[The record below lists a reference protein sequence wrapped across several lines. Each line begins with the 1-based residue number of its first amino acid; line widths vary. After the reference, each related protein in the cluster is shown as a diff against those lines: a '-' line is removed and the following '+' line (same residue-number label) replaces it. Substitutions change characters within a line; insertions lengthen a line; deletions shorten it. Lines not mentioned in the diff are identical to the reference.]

1 MKNLENAKKWVNIIC
16 KIVLTGV
23 TAFLSFAAV
32 LIIGLLTGLS
42 DLNIYILMGTA
53 ILFFAFL
60 IWFKN
65 RKKALKIFGIL
76 FVPIAIYF
84 IIYFS
89 VEAYDKSIT
98 INTTPNINVYNYL
111 PFDENSKIVTLE
123 KEASLKLT
131 EDLPRVD
138 GAAAVFPVYS
148 AFVNAVYPE
157 DTKLYDGN
165 FEHHQAVEY
174 IEGYFNYNNTVK
186 GYEYL
191 GQKKTD
197 IFFGAYP
204 SEGQIEA
211 ARLNKTEFVYTPIGY
226 DAFVFFVHKNNP
238 IDNLTTEQVRAI
250 YSGEITNWS
259 EVGGKNEEISAYQRN
274 PGSGSQSMLIRF
286 MDGKEIMEAPSEMV
300 DTMMSGIIEQVSDYR
315 SKPGSIGFSFRYY
328 VEGIIKNPDIKLLSI
343 DGVAPTVENIKNGRY
358 PITASLYAVT
368 YEGNHNKNVEK
379 LIDWILSEEGQEII
393 EKTGYVGIN

>member
-1 MKNLENAKKWVNIIC
+1 M
-16 KIVLTGV
+16 
-23 TAFLSFAAV
+23 LSYFAAILV
-32 LIIGLLTGLS
+32 LIGAMMTEISEVLMVIG
-42 DLNIYILMGTA
+42 
-53 ILFFAFL
+53 FL
-60 IWFKN
+60 IVPVFLITLIWIEKR
-65 RKKALKIFGIL
+65 RKLLKYWAMIGAVFVVAIGIN
-76 FVPIAIYF
+76 IG
-84 IIYFS
+84 IIQ
-89 VEAYDKSIT
+89 YDKSIT
-98 INTTPNINVYNYL
+98 IDTTPNINVYDYL

-131 EDLPRVD
+131 ENLPKVD

-165 FEHHQAVEY
+165 FEHHQSVEY
-174 IEGYFNYNNTVK
+174 IEGHFNYNNTVK

-191 GQKKTD
+191 GQRKTD

-204 SEGQIEA
+204 SEEQIA
-211 ARLNKTEFVYTPIGY
+211 AAKEYGTEFVYTPIGY

-238 IDNLTTEQVRAI
+238 IDNLTTEQVQAI

-259 EVGGKNEEISAYQRN
+259 EVGGKDEEIAAYQRN

-300 DTMMSGIIEQVSDYR
+300 DTMMSGIIEQVSDYK
-315 SKPGSIGFSFRYY
+315 SKAGSIGFSFRYY

-343 DGVAPTVENIKNGRY
+343 DGIAPTVENIKNGKY
-358 PITASLYAVT
+358 PITATLYAVT
-368 YEGNHNKNVEK
+368 YEGNDNENVEK
-379 LIDWILSEEGQEII
+379 LIDWILSEEGQYII